1 MNSKK
6 KKKTESKY
14 KIHYFLAQ
22 TKPALNFLM
31 VKCLDSK
38 IHEFPSCFTKGEKK
52 KKKKKFVMLVKK
64 SLGPERRISL
74 SLSLSLSHT
83 ARHTSKVKS
92 E

>member
-1 MNSKK
+1 MNINTKPNKFLSSEFQ
-6 KKKTESKY
+6 KKKTENKY

-52 KKKKKFVMLVKK
+52 KKKKNL
-64 SLGPERRISL
+64 
-74 SLSLSLSHT
+74 
-83 ARHTSKVKS
+83 
-92 E
+92 